1 MHRWKLSA
9 LAAAAV
15 VSVGLTASDA
25 WALALGRVSV
35 QSALGEP
42 LRAEVDIPQM
52 SAAEAESLRA
62 AVASPNVFRNQGM
75 EYSPIANNVRVEVVR
90 RPNGTAV
97 LRLSTA
103 QAVNDPFVDLVI
115 DANWA
120 SGSLQRN
127 YTMLLDPPK
136 MQRPAPT
143 VTANAQASLPDLP
156 ASARVRPVPQVSSA
170 STAPGTAAAPAARR
184 PAANEVAAAP
194 AKAPAAA
201 SSAGSS
207 GGEIRV
213 KTGDTAGRLAGA
225 NRPAGVSLDQM
236 LVAMLRAN
244 PQAFINGN
252 IHRLRTGA
260 VIAMPD
266 EATAA
271 STSAREAR
279 QIVAAQSKDFNQF
292 RRQLASNAPKAPV
305 TAANREASGSVQSQV
320 DESKPSSDAPNKLK
334 LSKGGVKAAA
344 ADEKLAQK
352 KQAEEQAARE
362 AELQRNMAE
371 LKDNIASA
379 PKPASDA
386 AAAGKSAAPAVAA
399 AVPAVEV
406 AATNPAAATPAP
418 ATPAAEPAVVAA
430 AAPVAADP
438 AAATSAP
445 AAEPAPDAAAQP
457 EAAAAPAVEEPPKP
471 APVVVAPPPPA
482 AEPSFIDSLMEDPT
496 IPLAGA
502 ALLALLL
509 GYGGYRVAQ
518 RRRAASTASDAS
530 ALGDSQ
536 LAPDSFFGGSGGQHV
551 DTNSN
556 HAASSQLSAHSM
568 HYSPSQLD
576 AGDGDPLIEAEVY
589 LAYGQDSQAEDIL
602 KEAIRTSPQRL
613 ALYQKMA
620 EIYAKRKDRKAYEI
634 NATNLRDL
642 SQSQG
647 IEWIQVADAGR
658 ELDPV
663 NPLYQTTADGSP
675 LDSAPTQFDPN
686 SGINSRH
693 TPSVTTDLA
702 IGAAAGVAA
711 AGVANALHDHQ
722 PLDIS
727 SPDSSSSRMDLDFD
741 LSLPGDMITSAPEIS
756 PVAPKVQ
763 APAPA
768 PVAAMPMLDIP
779 EDPLAAALAATNRP
793 HMDPM
798 SFSATLP
805 STLENAGNPASIL
818 ATEPVTLDTMELN
831 LEDFGS
837 APVLASAPAVSATD
851 SHTMEFDMSA
861 LSLDLPSTASGSVAA
876 PSMPEDPLA
885 TKLALAKEFSA
896 IGDNDGARALV
907 EEVIAASQGDLK
919 VKAQQLLAELA

>member
-362 AELQRNMAE
+362 AELQRNVAE

-386 AAAGKSAAPAVAA
+386 AAARASA
-399 AVPAVEV
+399 
-406 AATNPAAATPAP
+406 T
-418 ATPAAEPAVVAA
+418 
-430 AAPVAADP
+430 
-438 AAATSAP
+438 
-445 AAEPAPDAAAQP
+445 
-457 EAAAAPAVEEPPKP
+457 
-471 APVVVAPPPPA
+471 
-482 AEPSFIDSLMEDPT
+482 L
-496 IPLAGA
+496 
-502 ALLALLL
+502 
-509 GYGGYRVAQ
+509 
-518 RRRAASTASDAS
+518 ASTPLCRRPNRS
-530 ALGDSQ
+530 GSQ
-536 LAPDSFFGGSGGQHV
+536 LA
-551 DTNSN
+551 
-556 HAASSQLSAHSM
+556 
-568 HYSPSQLD
+568 
-576 AGDGDPLIEAEVY
+576 
-589 LAYGQDSQAEDIL
+589 
-602 KEAIRTSPQRL
+602 
-613 ALYQKMA
+613 
-620 EIYAKRKDRKAYEI
+620 
-634 NATNLRDL
+634 
-642 SQSQG
+642 
-647 IEWIQVADAGR
+647 
-658 ELDPV
+658 
-663 NPLYQTTADGSP
+663 
-675 LDSAPTQFDPN
+675 
-686 SGINSRH
+686 
-693 TPSVTTDLA
+693 
-702 IGAAAGVAA
+702 
-711 AGVANALHDHQ
+711 
-722 PLDIS
+722 S
-727 SPDSSSSRMDLDFD
+727 SP
-741 LSLPGDMITSAPEIS
+741 A
-756 PVAPKVQ
+756 
-763 APAPA
+763 
-768 PVAAMPMLDIP
+768 
-779 EDPLAAALAATNRP
+779 
-793 HMDPM
+793 
-798 SFSATLP
+798 
-805 STLENAGNPASIL
+805 
-818 ATEPVTLDTMELN
+818 
-831 LEDFGS
+831 
-837 APVLASAPAVSATD
+837 
-851 SHTMEFDMSA
+851 
-861 LSLDLPSTASGSVAA
+861 
-876 PSMPEDPLA
+876 
-885 TKLALAKEFSA
+885 
-896 IGDNDGARALV
+896 
-907 EEVIAASQGDLK
+907 
-919 VKAQQLLAELA
+919 